1 MEKIQNSAVNV
12 FIDALYSSGKN
23 SAIPEEHNFFGK
35 LIGSW
40 YIVWMD
46 HLDDAV
52 PRRVKGEWIFAWV
65 LEGSAVQDI
74 FIVPSRSERVKNP
87 QPDAEYGMTVRIYN
101 PKNGTWDIFYGCVGT
116 ALRLTAHKEA
126 EEIVLVQNGEG
137 AMRYVFSGMSEASFS
152 WRKELRSD
160 AGLWQ
165 VVARVRARRKA

>member
-23 SAIPEEHNFFGK
+23 SAIPEEHNFFGR

-40 YIVWMD
+40 HIVWMD

-101 PKNGTWDIFYGCVGT
+101 PKNGTWDIFYGCTGQT
-116 ALRLTAHKEA
+116 FRLTARKETEA
-126 EEIVLVQNGEG
+126 IILTENENGN
-137 AMRYVFSGMSEASFS
+137 MRYIFSEITDTAFV
-152 WRKELRSD
+152 WRKELRVTSD
-160 AGLWQ
+160 HWKT
-165 VVARVRARRKA
+165 VARVTAQRK